1 MIDPIHKVMIQV
13 ADTKKAKDVI
23 LIDLSGL
30 SDVCEYQFICSGNNP
45 LHTVAIAEAIEKN
58 IKQECNMRLKHS
70 EGRESGHWIML
81 DYGSYQVH
89 VFLDE
94 IRDYYAIEDIW
105 SKKKVLYQE

>member
-58 IKQECNMRLKHS
+58 IKQECNMRLRHS
-70 EGRESGHWIML
+70 EGRES
-81 DYGSYQVH
+81 
-89 VFLDE
+89 
-94 IRDYYAIEDIW
+94 
-105 SKKKVLYQE
+105 